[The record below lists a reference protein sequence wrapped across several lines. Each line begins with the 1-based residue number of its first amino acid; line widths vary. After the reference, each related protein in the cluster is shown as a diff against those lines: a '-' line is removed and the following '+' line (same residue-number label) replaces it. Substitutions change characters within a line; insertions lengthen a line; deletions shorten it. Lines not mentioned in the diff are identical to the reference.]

1 MKWKTA
7 IRIVSVL
14 CLPALGLACTG
25 PGATPFDPVVMQ
37 RMYRDRAGEN
47 VTPTPNQIPLGL
59 DKEFLVK
66 RDGTEKGN
74 PKPPALPTTAQTVG
88 PAVRMSLRDL
98 IQLAAI
104 NSLQVRVQNYQ
115 PAIDE
120 ARVIEAEARFDP
132 TFFTNLNFATQAVLV
147 PSPQTLNAG
156 SKFQTTTLETGFK
169 QQLPNGAEVSLNYR
183 ATQTFSRSS
192 SGFPPPTNFGSAFYE
207 SGLSLQV
214 TQPLLRNAGTE
225 VNRARIVV
233 ARNTQ
238 RVSLLDARLQLE
250 KTIAEIE
257 DAYWQ
262 LVQAER
268 ELAIQE
274 ELYNQTVETATI
286 LQKRAGQDVTR
297 VQLGQTNAALRAR
310 EATLVDAR
318 YRIKTLSNAIKR
330 RVNDPAMPVS
340 SAIVILPDDTPL
352 QSAIKF
358 DLAEQIESALSN
370 RAELAQQ
377 QIRIDSATVVYKAA
391 QNNLLPQL
399 NLVGSIGTK
408 GSGPYYGTAL
418 RNELYDNQA
427 QEYAVGFQLEVPLG
441 NREARAIMVRTTL
454 QRQQAI
460 DQYRDLIEQVT
471 QEVKDAHDQVY
482 NSWQRLTATR
492 QSVFAARDALDAIV
506 QEEKVGQTPLT
517 PDFVNR
523 KLNAQEVLAQANRE
537 DARSIS
543 DYNGGIAT
551 LERAKGTILKYDNI
565 LMQQDPMVTGGR
577 GMVSRKMD

>member
-1 MKWKTA
+1 
-7 IRIVSVL
+7 
-14 CLPALGLACTG
+14 
-25 PGATPFDPVVMQ
+25 
-37 RMYRDRAGEN
+37 
-47 VTPTPNQIPLGL
+47 
-59 DKEFLVK
+59 
-66 RDGTEKGN
+66 
-74 PKPPALPTTAQTVG
+74 
-88 PAVRMSLRDL
+88 
-98 IQLAAI
+98 
-104 NSLQVRVQNYQ
+104 
-115 PAIDE
+115 
-120 ARVIEAEARFDP
+120 
-132 TFFTNLNFATQAVLV
+132 
-147 PSPQTLNAG
+147 
-156 SKFQTTTLETGFK
+156 
-169 QQLPNGAEVSLNYR
+169 
-183 ATQTFSRSS
+183 
-192 SGFPPPTNFGSAFYE
+192 
-207 SGLSLQV
+207 LSLQV

-340 SAIVILPDDTPL
+340 SAVVILPDDAPL
-352 QSAIKF
+352 QAAIKF
-358 DLAEQIESALSN
+358 DLAEQIEAGLSN

-427 QEYAVGFQLEVPLG
+427 QEYAVGFQLESPLG

-492 QSVFAARDALDAIV
+492 QSVFASRDALDAIV

-523 KLNAQEVLAQANRE
+523 KLNAQEVLAQALRE
-537 DARSIS
+537 DARSIA
-543 DYNGGIAT
+543 DYNNGIAS